1 LLVTR
6 SRPSFF
12 GASPRRR
19 FVHVTAFALSVAL
32 VAAAGLQVLSTAD
45 AKPDGSAGK
54 AVAHYAGGKVIRTG
68 PAAAAAPEAVAYYPG
83 VDALEPTL
91 GLDSD
96 GDVFFVG
103 APGLGAAIMRSTD
116 NGKTWEDKSPSL
128 AGVNTHPVTLD
139 PYVYVDDRTDRV
151 FTIDLTVAC
160 SYMSY
165 SDDKGES
172 WVTNPLACGRPV
184 NDHQTLFAG
193 PPVSSPTVGYDN
205 VVYYCWNDVA
215 TSSCSKSL
223 NGGLTWNPTGEPAFH
238 PAEVQEGAPG
248 ARDCG
253 GLHGH
258 GVVGDDG
265 TIYLPKE
272 HCEEPWIA
280 MSRDE
285 GLTWEHVRVAPRGTA
300 IWGPDPSVAVD
311 AKGNVYYVWLDKDRL
326 PRLAVSDNG
335 GYSWSRPMKIGMP
348 GLTEVALATVDA
360 GGPGK
365 VAVAY
370 YGTDDVTGK
379 MDKRDYEDAK
389 WNFYMTMSANVFDR
403 KPVFYSGPINDPR
416 DAVAERACGP
426 RRCYDALDFID
437 VVVGPDG
444 TPWTSFVDNCIAPCV
459 PKGSAPV
466 VPTNG
471 VVGRFVGGPSLK

>member
-1 LLVTR
+1 MLATSFRTR
-6 SRPSFF
+6 N
-12 GASPRRR
+12 
-19 FVHVTAFALSVAL
+19 VTAVAVAAAL
-32 VAAAGLQVLSTAD
+32 VAVAAVQAFSSAD
-45 AKPDGSAGK
+45 AKPDGSGGK
-54 AVAHYAGGKVIRTG
+54 AVAHYAGGKIIRKG
-68 PAAAAAPEAVAYYPG
+68 PAAAAAPEAMLYQTG
-83 VDALEPTL
+83 VNALEPTL

-103 APGLGAAIMRSTD
+103 VPALGASIMRSQD
-116 NGKTWEDKSPSL
+116 NGKTWEDKSPKL
-128 AGVNTHPVTLD
+128 AGVANAHPVTLD

-151 FTIDLTVAC
+151 YTIDLTVAC

-172 WVTNPLACGRPV
+172 WITNPLACGRPV

-193 PPVSSPTVGYDN
+193 PPAVSPTAGYDN

-238 PAEVQEGAPG
+238 PAEVQEGSPG
-248 ARDCG
+248 TRNCG

-265 TIYLPKE
+265 TVYLPKE
-272 HCEEPWIA
+272 HCEEPWLA

-285 GLTWEHVRVAPRGTA
+285 GLTWEHVRVAHRGRAGTA

-311 AKGNVYYVWLDKDRL
+311 SKGNVYYAWVGRDRL
-326 PRLAVSDNG
+326 PRLAVSDDG
-335 GYSWSRPMKIGMP
+335 GYSWSKPMEIGFP

-365 VAVAY
+365 VAIAY
-370 YGTDDVTGK
+370 YGTDDVSGK
-379 MDKRDYEDAK
+379 IEDRKYDDAK

-403 KPVFYSGPINDPR
+403 KPVFYSGPMNDPR
-416 DAVAERACGP
+416 DPVAVRECGP

-444 TPWTSFVDNCIAPCV
+444 TPWTSFVDNCIAPC
-459 PKGSAPV
+459 APEGLPV
-466 VPTNG
+466 APTNG

>member
-1 LLVTR
+1 LLSINLRARRLQALVLLV
-6 SRPSFF
+6 
-12 GASPRRR
+12 
-19 FVHVTAFALSVAL
+19 ALL
-32 VAAAGLQVLSTAD
+32 AAAAVQSLTTAG
-45 AKPDGSAGK
+45 AAGDGSAGK
-54 AVAHYAGGKVIRTG
+54 ALAHYAGGKVIKDHG
-68 PAAAAAPEAVAYYPG
+68 IVSNAPDARLYDPG
-83 VDALEPTL
+83 VNALEPTL
-91 GLDSD
+91 GLTSK
-96 GDVFFVG
+96 GEVFFVG
-103 APGLGAAIMRSTD
+103 VQGQGASIMRSAD
-116 NGKTWEDKSPSL
+116 EGATWEEKSPKL
-128 AGVNTHPVTLD
+128 AGVKTHPVTLD

-205 VVYYCWNDVA
+205 VVYYCWNDIA

-223 NGGLTWNPTGEPAFH
+223 DGGLSWHVTGEPAFH
-238 PAEVQEGAPG
+238 PAEAEEGAPG
-248 ARDCG
+248 TRSCG

-285 GLTWEHVRVAPRGTA
+285 GKTWEHVRVAPRGTA
-300 IWGPDPSVAVD
+300 IFGPDPSVAVD
-311 AKGNVYYVWLDKDRL
+311 SKGNVYYLYIHKDRL
-326 PRLAVSDNG
+326 PYLSVSRNG
-335 GYSWSRPMKIGMP
+335 GYSWSKPMMVGYP
-348 GLTEVALATVDA
+348 GLGEVALATIDA

-365 VAVAY
+365 VAIAY
-370 YGTDDVTGK
+370 YGTDDVHGEIE
-379 MDKRDYEDAK
+379 KRNYDEAK
-389 WNFYMTMSANVFDR
+389 WNFYMTMSSNVFE
-403 KPVFYSGPINDPR
+403 KNPVFYSGPINHTG
-416 DAVAERACGP
+416 DAVALQECGP

-444 TPWTSFVDNCIAPCV
+444 TPWTSFVDNCTVPCV
-459 PKGSAPV
+459 PQGAEVPV
-466 VPTNG
+466 TNG
-471 VVGRFVGGPSLK
+471 LVGRFVGGPSLK

>member
-1 LLVTR
+1 LLLSKLR
-6 SRPSFF
+6 
-12 GASPRRR
+12 ARR
-19 FVHVTAFALSVAL
+19 VQALVLVSAL
-32 VAAAGLQVLSTAD
+32 VAAAAIQSLTTAGAAAD
-45 AKPDGSAGK
+45 RSAGK
-54 AVAHYAGGKVIRTG
+54 AVAHYAGGVVIKDERI
-68 PAAAAAPEAVAYYPG
+68 AAAAPDARLYDTG
-83 VDALEPTL
+83 INALEPTL
-91 GLDSD
+91 GLTAK
-96 GDVFFVG
+96 GEVFFVG
-103 APGLGAAIMRSTD
+103 VEGQGATILRSTD
-116 NGKTWEDKSPSL
+116 EGKTWEKKSPNIG
-128 AGVNTHPVTLD
+128 GVDTHPVTLD

-160 SYMSY
+160 SYMSF

-172 WVTNPLACGRPV
+172 WITNPLSCGRPV

-205 VVYYCWNDVA
+205 IVYYCWNDVA

-223 NGGLTWNPTGEPAFH
+223 DGGLSWHVAGEPAFH
-238 PAEVQEGAPG
+238 PAEVEEGAPG
-248 ARDCG
+248 TRHCG

-300 IWGPDPSVAVD
+300 IFGPDPSVAVD
-311 AKGNVYYVWLDKDRL
+311 SKGNVYYLYIHKDRL
-326 PRLAVSDNG
+326 PYLSVSRNG
-335 GYSWSRPMKIGMP
+335 GYSWSKPKMVGYP
-348 GLTEVALATVDA
+348 GLGEVALATIDA

-365 VAVAY
+365 VAIAY
-370 YGTDDVTGK
+370 YGTDDVRGK
-379 MDKRDYEDAK
+379 VDKRNYEKAE
-389 WNFYMTMSANVFDR
+389 WNFYMTTSANVFER
-403 KPVFYSGPINDPR
+403 NPVFYSGPINDPK
-416 DAVAERACGP
+416 DPVALQECGP

-444 TPWTSFVDNCIAPCV
+444 TPWTSFVDNCTAPCV
-459 PKGSAPV
+459 PPGSPV
-466 VPTNG
+466 PVTNG
-471 VVGRFVGGPSLK
+471 LVGRFVGGPSLK

>member
-1 LLVTR
+1 MLATR
-6 SRPSFF
+6 F
-12 GASPRRR
+12 RRLDR
-19 FVHVTAFALSVAL
+19 R
-32 VAAAGLQVLSTAD
+32 VAALAVAILLAAASAIQVVSTAD
-45 AKPDGSAGK
+45 AKSDNSGGK
-54 AVAHYAGGKVIRTG
+54 AVAHYAGGKVIRKG

-83 VDALEPTL
+83 IDALEPTL
-91 GLDSD
+91 GLNEN

-103 APGLGAAIMRSTD
+103 VPGQGAAIMRSTD
-116 NGKTWEDKSPSL
+116 NGKTWEDKSPKL
-128 AGVNTHPVTLD
+128 AGVKTHPITLD
-139 PYVYVDDRTDRV
+139 PYVYVDEWTGRV

-160 SYMSY
+160 SWMSY
-165 SDDKGES
+165 SDDDGES

-184 NDHQTLFAG
+184 NDHQTLFSG

-205 VVYYCWNDVA
+205 IVYYCWNDVA

-223 NGGLTWNPTGEPAFH
+223 DGGVSWRPTGEPAFH
-238 PAEVQEGAPG
+238 PAEVEEGAPG
-248 ARDCG
+248 VRDCG

-285 GLTWEHVRVAPRGTA
+285 GTTWEHVRVATRGPAGTA

-311 AKGNVYYVWLDKDRL
+311 AKGNVYYAWLDKNRM

-335 GYSWSRPMKIGMP
+335 GYSWSKPMAIGMP
-348 GLTEVALATVDA
+348 GLTEVALATLDA

-365 VAVAY
+365 VAIAY
-370 YGTDDVTGK
+370 YGTDDVKGK
-379 MDKRDYEDAK
+379 LDERNYEKAK

-403 KPVFYSGPINDPR
+403 KPVFYSGAINDPD
-416 DAVAERACGP
+416 DAVAERECGP

-444 TPWTSFVDNCIAPCV
+444 TPWTSFVDNCLQPC
-459 PKGSAPV
+459 GLPV
-466 VPTNG
+466 TPTSG
-471 VVGRFVGGPSLK
+471 VVGRFVGGPKLR

>member
-1 LLVTR
+1 LSVTR
-6 SRPSFF
+6 SGIR
-12 GASPRRR
+12 
-19 FVHVTAFALSVAL
+19 HLTAVVAAVAL
-32 VAAAGLQVLSTAD
+32 VAAGALQVLSTAD
-45 AKPDGSAGK
+45 AKSDGSAGK
-54 AVAHYAGGKVIRTG
+54 AIAHYEGGKVIRKG
-68 PAAAAAPEAVAYYPG
+68 AAAAAAPEAVLYSPG

-91 GLDSD
+91 GLNEE

-103 APGLGAAIMRSTD
+103 VPGAGASIMRSTD
-116 NGKTWEDKSPSL
+116 EGETWEDKSPNL
-128 AGVNTHPVTLD
+128 AGVKSHPVTLD
-139 PYVYVDDRTDRV
+139 PYVYVDEWTGRV

-184 NDHQTLFAG
+184 NDHQTLFSG
-193 PPVSSPTVGYDN
+193 PPVSSSTVGYDN

-223 NGGLTWNPTGEPAFH
+223 NGGLTWHPTGEPAFH

-248 ARDCG
+248 ARSCG

-258 GVVGDDG
+258 GVVADDG

-285 GLTWEHVRVAPRGTA
+285 GVTWEHVRVAPRGTA
-300 IWGPDPSVAVD
+300 IFGPDPSVAVD
-311 AKGNVYYVWLDKDRL
+311 SEGNVYYAWVDKDRL
-326 PRLAVSDNG
+326 PRLAVSTNG
-335 GYSWSRPMKIGMP
+335 GFSWSKPMEVGMP
-348 GLTEVALATVDA
+348 GLTEVALATLDA
-360 GGPGK
+360 GAPGK
-365 VAVAY
+365 VALAY
-370 YGTDDVTGK
+370 YGTDDVKGK
-379 MDKRDYEDAK
+379 IEEREYEGAK

-403 KPVFYSGPINDPR
+403 DPVFYSGPLNDPA
-416 DAVAERACGP
+416 DAVAQNACGP

-459 PKGSAPV
+459 PPGATP
-466 VPTNG
+466 PTVTSG
-471 VVGRFVGGPSLK
+471 LVGRFVGGPSLK

>member
-1 LLVTR
+1 LIASRLRARLV
-6 SRPSFF
+6 P
-12 GASPRRR
+12 AS
-19 FVHVTAFALSVAL
+19 VGLAVL
-32 VAAAGLQVLSTAD
+32 VAAAAALGFSA
-45 AKPDGSAGK
+45 AGAGPDGSGGR
-54 AVAHYAGGKVIRTG
+54 AVAHYAGGVVIHRG
-68 PAAAAAPEAVAYYPG
+68 PAVAAAPEAVLYQTG
-83 VDALEPTL
+83 IDALEPTL

-103 APGLGAAIMRSTD
+103 VQGPGATIMRSTD
-116 NGKTWEDKSPSL
+116 DGKTWEDKSPNL
-128 AGVNTHPVTLD
+128 AGVKSHPVTLD
-139 PYVYVDDRTDRV
+139 PYVYVDERTERV

-172 WVTNPLACGRPV
+172 WITNPLACGRPV

-205 VVYYCWNDVA
+205 IVYYCWNDVA

-223 NGGLTWNPTGEPAFH
+223 DGGLSWHPAGEPAFH
-238 PAEVQEGAPG
+238 PAEVEEGGPG
-248 ARDCG
+248 TRSCG

-272 HCEEPWIA
+272 HCEEPWVA

-285 GLTWEHVRVAPRGTA
+285 GRTWEHVRVAPRGTA

-311 AKGNVYYVWLDKDRL
+311 SEGNVYYLYIHKDRL
-326 PRLAVSDNG
+326 PYLSVSRNG
-335 GYSWSRPMKIGMP
+335 GYSWSKPMMVGYP
-348 GLTEVALATVDA
+348 GLGEVALATIDA
-360 GGPGK
+360 GAPGK
-365 VAVAY
+365 VAIAY
-370 YGTDDVTGK
+370 YGTDDVQGK
-379 MDKRDYEDAK
+379 IEERNYDKATWD
-389 WNFYMTMSANVFDR
+389 FFMTMSADVFAAN
-403 KPVFYSGPINDPR
+403 PVFYSGPMNDPR
-416 DAVAERACGP
+416 DPVAVRECGP

-444 TPWTSFVDNCIAPCV
+444 TPWTSFVDNCIAPC
-459 PKGSAPV
+459 APQSLEAS
-466 VPTNG
+466 PTNG
-471 VVGRFVGGPSLK
+471 VVGRFVGGPLLR

>member
-1 LLVTR
+1 MLAIR
-6 SRPSFF
+6 SFSRH
-12 GASPRRR
+12 AT
-19 FVHVTAFALSVAL
+19 TAAVAVAL
-32 VAAAGLQVLSTAD
+32 VAAALLQAFSTAD
-45 AKPDGSAGK
+45 AGPDGSGGK
-54 AVAHYAGGKVIRTG
+54 AVAHYADGKVIRSG
-68 PAAAAAPEAVAYYPG
+68 PAAEAAPEAVVYAPG
-83 VDALEPTL
+83 TDALEPTM
-91 GLDSD
+91 GVDGD

-103 APGLGAAIMRSTD
+103 TAGAGAAIMRSTD
-116 NGKTWEDKSPSL
+116 EGETWEDKSPNL
-128 AGVNTHPVTLD
+128 AGVRTHPVTLD
-139 PYVYVDDRTDRV
+139 PYVYVDERTGRV
-151 FTIDLTVAC
+151 FTVDLTVAC
-160 SYMSY
+160 SFMSY
-165 SDDKGES
+165 SDDKGET

-223 NGGLTWNPTGEPAFH
+223 NGGLTWAPTGEPAYH
-238 PAEVQEGAPG
+238 PAETEEGSPG
-248 ARDCG
+248 VRDCG

-272 HCEEPWIA
+272 HCEEPWLA

-285 GLTWEHVRVAPRGTA
+285 GQTWEHVRVASRGPAGTA
-300 IWGPDPSVAVD
+300 IFGPDPSVAVD
-311 AKGNVYYVWLDKDRL
+311 SKGNVYYVWLDKNRL

-335 GYSWSRPMKIGMP
+335 GYSWSKPMAIGMP

-370 YGTDDVTGK
+370 YGTDDVKGK
-379 MDKRDYEDAK
+379 IDKREYEGAQ
-389 WNFYMTMSANVFDR
+389 WNFYMTISDNVFDR
-403 KPVFYSGPINDPR
+403 KPVFYSGSINDPN
-416 DAVAERACGP
+416 DAVAQNACGP

-437 VVVGPDG
+437 VNIGPDG
-444 TPWTSFVDNCIAPCV
+444 TPWTSFVDNCIAPCL
-459 PKGSAPV
+459 APGA
-466 VPTNG
+466 TAFSQTSG
-471 VVGRFVGGPSLK
+471 LVGRFIGGPSLK